1 MKNRKPQ
8 LFAKY
13 AGSIDSKL
21 TLKLS
26 EEEIK
31 EKEQEF
37 ERIKSFM
44 ANHNIPR
51 LHSILFNQTES
62 NDGTDVGRTQGSF
75 DGLEKVRN

>member
-1 MKNRKPQ
+1 MEKRKPK

-21 TLKLS
+21 NLKLS

-44 ANHNIPR
+44 ENHDIQR
-51 LHSILFNQTES
+51 LRSILFN
-62 NDGTDVGRTQGSF
+62 
-75 DGLEKVRN
+75 

>member
-1 MKNRKPQ
+1 MEKRKPT

-44 ANHNIPR
+44 ANHDIPR
-51 LHSILFNQTES
+51 LQQLLFSQTEL
-62 NDGTDVGRTQGSF
+62 NNED
-75 DGLEKVRN
+75 

>member
-1 MKNRKPQ
+1 MEKRKPT

-13 AGSIDSKL
+13 AGCIDSKL

-37 ERIKSFM
+37 ERIKSLLT
-44 ANHNIPR
+44 NR
-51 LHSILFNQTES
+51 DILWLPHVLFDQTES
-62 NDGTDVGRTQGSF
+62 NNGTDKARQ
-75 DGLEKVRN
+75 EAY

>member
-1 MKNRKPQ
+1 MEKRKPT

-13 AGSIDSKL
+13 SGSIADKL
-21 TLKLS
+21 TPKLS

-44 ANHNIPR
+44 ANNDIPR
-51 LHSILFNQTES
+51 LHSILFNQTET
-62 NDGTDVGRTQGSF
+62 NDGTDEAR
-75 DGLEKVRN
+75 